1 MFLMIPCRI
10 GVIEIF
16 LKKEVDQTSTK
27 EFVLVT
33 TALNIAIIISGV
45 FIKNLGMVFKING
58 SVVATL
64 IALILPCLF

>member
-10 GVIEIF
+10 GVFELFI
-16 LKKEVDQTSTK
+16 KKDVEKASTK
-27 EFVLVT
+27 EFVMVT
-33 TALNIAIIISGV
+33 TALNILIIICGLV
-45 FIKNLGMVFKING
+45 IKNLGMVFKING